1 MPKRYITKRALWGNQ
16 LEKIDCISTIFQFSI
31 WENINFA
38 KEIVA
43 GDKNQNV
50 GSLSWLNQVKQRS

>member
-16 LEKIDCISTIFQFSI
+16 LEKIDSIFTIFQFSI

-38 KEIVA
+38 KEIVD
-43 GDKNQNV
+43 GDKNV